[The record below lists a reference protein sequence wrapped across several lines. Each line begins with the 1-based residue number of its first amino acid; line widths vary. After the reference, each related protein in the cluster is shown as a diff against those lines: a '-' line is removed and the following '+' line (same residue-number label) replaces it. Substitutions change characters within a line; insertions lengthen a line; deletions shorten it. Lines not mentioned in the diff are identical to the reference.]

1 MADELVEKTATPELS
16 KRVLDDRKDGDRFTA
31 AAKEHAPRVAKAIGD
46 ALGAK
51 QATAVNG
58 LVAALAEHVTKQS
71 EAMVAADVA
80 YTIELSDDAAPRNE
94 RDRQEKLTREAITEV
109 RERVTGLYGGAFLS
123 RVMLAASAPRDPRQ
137 LATFAVRAADAIA
150 GLKVEELPEPKIE
163 GGKPSLKKWTSS
175 LRTPATALETAI
187 GDVERETAEA
197 VTALTERNARRDA
210 FEAFL
215 PRASDLL
222 EGLLRFAGMDA
233 AADKLPRPVAS
244 GSSGSSEDQ
253 GGGGEGGTGGEN
265 GAGGQNGQG
274 NQPK

>member
-1 MADELVEKTATPELS
+1 MIDCCHRGVALARISRTLRSGAVGVDLMADELVEKTATPELS

-109 RERVTGLYGGAFLS
+109 RERVTGLYGG
-123 RVMLAASAPRDPRQ
+123 
-137 LATFAVRAADAIA
+137 
-150 GLKVEELPEPKIE
+150 
-163 GGKPSLKKWTSS
+163 
-175 LRTPATALETAI
+175 
-187 GDVERETAEA
+187 ER
-197 VTALTERNARRDA
+197 
-210 FEAFL
+210 
-215 PRASDLL
+215 
-222 EGLLRFAGMDA
+222 
-233 AADKLPRPVAS
+233 RP
-244 GSSGSSEDQ
+244 
-253 GGGGEGGTGGEN
+253 
-265 GAGGQNGQG
+265 
-274 NQPK
+274 